1 MNVVARIMVDGEQTD
16 TLTLASFIGD
26 ECRGVCK
33 ATPDGYYM
41 LTVAGNAEESGKE
54 VKFAV
59 EIDGEPVMVDNTLN
73 WGSDIIYGD
82 LDEPILLYVN
92 TSGVN
97 DLDAASD
104 EIIITPTLVRDM
116 VHVRSGSLLK
126 MVAVYST
133 NGACLTAN
141 KDIND
146 NVTSLNLGDLP
157 TGVYLVEAIT
167 ATGNRA
173 IQRIVKQ

>member
-1 MNVVARIMVDGEQTD
+1 MAFLYAKSQPQLYKSSALILVST
-16 TLTLASFIGD
+16 GD
-26 ECRGVCK
+26 NG
-33 ATPDGYYM
+33 T
-41 LTVAGNAEESGKE
+41 
-54 VKFAV
+54 
-59 EIDGEPVMVDNTLN
+59 
-73 WGSDIIYGD
+73 
-82 LDEPILLYVN
+82 DEPILLYVN

-104 EIIITPTLVRDM
+104 GIIITPTLVRDM

-126 MVAVYST
+126 MVAVYSP
-133 NGACLTAN
+133 NGACLPAN